1 MERRLID
8 FWVGIFVA
16 MGIVATAF
24 ISLNV
29 ANLTTSTSGPT
40 YDVIAEFENIG
51 NLKVKAPVKNS
62 GVIVGRVKEIYL
74 DTNKQM
80 AAVKLEIEQ
89 SYQFSIDASAS
100 IYTSGLLGEQ
110 YVSLQD
116 GYESDKLKSGDTIF
130 FTSSA
135 MVLEKLISEYMF
147 NKASEGIKK
156 K

>member
-16 MGIVATAF
+16 LGIAATAF

-40 YDVIAEFENIG
+40 YELIAEFENIG

-62 GVIVGRVKEIYL
+62 GVIIGRVKEIYL

-80 AAVKLEIEQ
+80 AAAKLEIEH

-100 IYTSGLLGEQ
+100 IFTSGLLGEQ
-110 YVSLQD
+110 YVSIEE
-116 GYESDKLKSGDTIF
+116 GYEEEKLKPGDTLFI
-130 FTSSA
+130 TSSA

-147 NKASEGIKK
+147 SKASEGVE
-156 K
+156 

>member
-16 MGIVATAF
+16 MGIAATAF

-40 YDVIAEFENIG
+40 YEVIAEFENIG
-51 NLKVKAPVKNS
+51 GLKVKAPVKNS

-74 DTNKQM
+74 DTGKNM
-80 AAVKLEIEQ
+80 AAAKLEIEQ
-89 SYQFSIDASAS
+89 AYHLSIDASAS

-116 GYESDKLKSGDTIF
+116 GYESEKLKSGDTIF
-130 FTSSA
+130 LTSSA
-135 MVLEKLISEYMF
+135 IVLEKLIGEYMF
-147 NKASEGIKK
+147 NKANEGVGK
-156 K
+156 